1 MALNIDNEPNSRR
14 PLGFGLIGAVL
25 IIFSGYL
32 FYELEQQ
39 KSGDVYVP
47 SSYEYTIR
55 QSVDTNVVYLDSSY
69 FENNRPGDNNTA
81 YVKDLTKRIT
91 AKFNYNF
98 SANDTADLSYSYN
111 VKAKI
116 LGKYAIKADSDNT
129 ANVWSKE
136 YTIVKPVSESLQT
149 KNLTLNPTADLPF
162 QEYMSQLENFKSN
175 LELPLNSETL
185 LVATV
190 DVEGTI
196 KGTPFHDTRVMT
208 VSAPL
213 DQQVYTLG
221 IKYDKQDT
229 KKLVGETAKNSR
241 EQFQRYLLIFASA
254 VGVLGI
260 GMLLYGLRKQIFK
273 TPYQRELERIY
284 RYNDGIIIRAQ
295 RSPDLTGKRIVPVL
309 SFEDMLNLE
318 EELKMPI
325 VASPAGGEATRFII
339 IRDDVAYVFTLG
351 KALIEEDSLETIE
364 DEIDDKKSHK
374 RKTKQ

>member
-1 MALNIDNEPNSRR
+1 
-14 PLGFGLIGAVL
+14 
-25 IIFSGYL
+25 
-32 FYELEQQ
+32 
-39 KSGDVYVP
+39 
-47 SSYEYTIR
+47 
-55 QSVDTNVVYLDSSY
+55 
-69 FENNRPGDNNTA
+69 
-81 YVKDLTKRIT
+81 
-91 AKFNYNF
+91 
-98 SANDTADLSYSYN
+98 